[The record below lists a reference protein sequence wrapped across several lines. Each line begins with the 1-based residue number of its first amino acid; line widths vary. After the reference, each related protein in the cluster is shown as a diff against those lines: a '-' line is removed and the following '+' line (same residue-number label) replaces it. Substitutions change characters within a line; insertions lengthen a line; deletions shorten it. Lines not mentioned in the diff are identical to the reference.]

1 MTTILVEV
9 SSVVVANAHNPSILN
24 HDWLVNNNLLPSVD
38 GGWELA
44 EPPFTTPP
52 LSRIRYQND
61 ISIAL
66 EPVRL
71 TITAQTLGGTIP
83 TAPENVVASLAI
95 AYVQTLEHVPYSA
108 VGSNFKAVVE
118 CRYARQRLVET
129 FGGSG
134 GWKQGLDALTV
145 KLSHRKH
152 SGCERNIEIVAGS
165 AQKLEDDV
173 STSVEALL
181 LSANYHRNTPTK
193 DEAVCAVNET
203 SSDLEDFMKFT
214 SEFREEIDA

>member
-24 HDWLVNNNLLPSVD
+24 HDWLVNNKVLPSVD
-38 GGWELA
+38 GGWEFV

-52 LSRIRYQND
+52 LSRIRYQNS

-71 TITAQTLGGTIP
+71 TITAQTMEANVP
-83 TAPENVVASLAI
+83 TDPDRVVASLADAYI
-95 AYVQTLEHVPYSA
+95 ATLEHIPYSA
-108 VGSNFKAVVE
+108 VGSNFKAVIE
-118 CRYARQRLVET
+118 CGGARQKLVET

-134 GWKQGLDALTV
+134 GWKRGLSALTI
-145 KLSHRKH
+145 KLSHPMENG
-152 SGCERNIEIVAGS
+152 SERHIEIVAGS

-173 STSVEALL
+173 SRSVEALL
-181 LSANYHRNTPTK
+181 LSANYHRNAPSK
-193 DEAVCAVNET
+193 DEALRAVAET
-203 SSDLEDFMKFT
+203 SSDLDNFMKFA
-214 SEFREEIDA
+214 SEFREDMNV